1 MAQTQ
6 SGTTVNSN
14 VSVNPLTGAINY
26 AFNDPFNMLINLQ
39 NSTGVVST
47 GSAQN
52 DKFNLLNAT
61 ATTINGGGG
70 NNIYTVSAAAAGLND
85 NIIRGSAAF
94 DFVTLAGGDTTIDL
108 TAGSTGVEA
117 VVANK
122 QYSGE
127 SVVVSLSQVA
137 ASALTNGGTGRAF
150 AAVIGQTGAVSVLT
164 TGKFKYVGVVDAAGQ
179 GFNET
184 GQAISGAALTSL
196 KQSVTQISQ
205 ITGNLAALYAATP
218 DGSVPA
224 GETQISQKLGAYV
237 FSDGV
242 KSYTIWSDGIVTP
255 TDAKGVV
262 LASVYQPA
270 ATAPAVPTTYG
281 SVSVFDKA
289 GDYGTATLYSDA
301 NGLAHLRLDAGTTE
315 AAAAINLK
323 SFIADTAVHGDSG
336 KFGMNY
342 FGLGGSGG
350 NNQVFGSSAGNV
362 FDLQLATS
370 LQDKLFGTAGF
381 DIVKA
386 GANGADVDLTASNGT
401 TGKASTFIDAA
412 VGSSNLASIQSVKI
426 DANMVRY
433 TTDASGA
440 KVGVFHALLGS
451 LDDTLTLS
459 GGGKWIQVAEFQG
472 SALPDHAV
480 ALSNAS
486 LLDAEFGLSP
496 HKAETS
502 LVGHLFEQ
510 VDLRGNVVK
519 YLTVYTDATIDN
531 QLAAP
536 TALAAKLAMDHDIL
550 F

>member
-1 MAQTQ
+1 MPQTQ
-6 SGTTVNSN
+6 TGTTVNAN
-14 VSVNPLTGAINY
+14 VSVNPSTGIINY
-26 AFNDPFNMLINLQ
+26 AFNDPFNMLVNLQ
-39 NSTGVVST
+39 NSTGIVST
-47 GSAQN
+47 GSAFN

-61 ATTINGGGG
+61 ATTINGGAG
-70 NNIYTVSAAAAGLND
+70 NNIYTVSAAAAALND
-85 NIIRGSAAF
+85 NIIRGGTAF

-127 SVVVSLSQVA
+127 SVVVSLSQLA
-137 ASALTNGGTGRAF
+137 SSALTNGGTGRAF
-150 AAVIGQTGAVSVLT
+150 AAVIGETGSVSVLA
-164 TGKFKYVGVVDAAGQ
+164 TGKFKFVGVVDAAGQ
-179 GFNET
+179 GFNAT
-184 GQAISGAALTSL
+184 GQVISGAALTSL

-205 ITGNLAALYAATP
+205 ITGNLAALYAGTP
-218 DGSVPA
+218 DGSVPV
-224 GETQISQKLGAYV
+224 GETQISQKLDAYV
-237 FSDGV
+237 FSDGL

-262 LASVYQPA
+262 LPSVYQPTA
-270 ATAPAVPTTYG
+270 VAPAVPATYG

-289 GDYGTATLYSDA
+289 ADYGTATLYSDA
-301 NGLAHLRLDAGTTE
+301 NGVAHLRLDAGTTE
-315 AAAAINLK
+315 AAAAINLR
-323 SFIADTAVHGDSG
+323 SSIADTAIHGDSG

-362 FDLQLATS
+362 FDLQLATT
-370 LQDKLFGTAGF
+370 LQDRLFGTAGF

-386 GANGADVDLTASNGT
+386 AADGADIDLTASGA

-412 VGSSNLASIQSVKI
+412 VGSSNLATIQNVKI

-433 TTDASGA
+433 TTDTSGA

-472 SALPDHAV
+472 SALPEHAV
-480 ALSNAS
+480 ALSNAN
-486 LLDAEFGLSP
+486 LLDAEFGVSP
-496 HKAETS
+496 HKAATS

-531 QLAAP
+531 QLVAP
-536 TALAAKLAMDHDIL
+536 TSVSAKFAVDHDIL